1 MIMRPESTVSARP
14 PLAFVAV
21 EANMALRHVKRA
33 LARGR
38 NHNMGD
44 TRTDEATI
52 E

>member
-1 MIMRPESTVSARP
+1 MSPEPTDRARS
-14 PLAFVAV
+14 PLAFIAV
-21 EANMALRHVKRA
+21 EANMAWRHVKRA
-33 LARGR
+33 SARGR